1 MQAQRETHLAHTAA
15 RVKPEVQ
22 WSMSN
27 AQFFTALCLPL
38 VVFIIGLYH
47 QNTGIRDLR
56 SELIQFRSEVN
67 ARFVA
72 IDARFNRVDQ
82 RFDDLTSKV
91 VDIDNRMVRVEE
103 RLKL

>member
-1 MQAQRETHLAHTAA
+1 VQAQRETHLAHTAA

-67 ARFVA
+67 AWFLS
-72 IDARFNRVDQ
+72 IDAK
-82 RFDDLTSKV
+82 FDTLTGKV
-91 VDIDNRMVRVEE
+91 IDIDNRMVRVEE

>member
-1 MQAQRETHLAHTAA
+1 
-15 RVKPEVQ
+15 
-22 WSMSN
+22 MSN

-38 VVFIIGLYH
+38 IVFLVGFYF

-56 SELIQFRSEVN
+56 SEMTVLRSDMN
-67 ARFVA
+67 LRFARF
-72 IDARFNRVDQ
+72 DQ

-91 VDIDNRMVRVEE
+91 VGIDNRLIRVEE

>member
-1 MQAQRETHLAHTAA
+1 
-15 RVKPEVQ
+15 
-22 WSMSN
+22 MSN

-56 SELIQFRSEVN
+56 SELIQFRAEVN
-67 ARFVA
+67 ARFLS
-72 IDARFNRVDQ
+72 IDAK
-82 RFDDLTSKV
+82 FDTLTGKV
-91 VDIDNRMVRVEE
+91 VDIDNRLVRVEE

>member
-1 MQAQRETHLAHTAA
+1 
-15 RVKPEVQ
+15 
-22 WSMSN
+22 MSN

-56 SELIQFRSEVN
+56 SELIQFRSEVH
-67 ARFVA
+67 ARFLS
-72 IDARFNRVDQ
+72 IDAK
-82 RFDDLTSKV
+82 FDTLTGKV
-91 VDIDNRMVRVEE
+91 VDIDNRLVRVEE

>member
-1 MQAQRETHLAHTAA
+1 MT
-15 RVKPEVQ
+15 
-22 WSMSN
+22 N

-38 VVFIIGLYH
+38 IVFLVGIYF

-56 SELIQFRSEVN
+56 SDMNLRF
-67 ARFVA
+67 ARF
-72 IDARFNRVDQ
+72 DQ

-91 VDIDNRMVRVEE
+91 VDIDNRLIRVEE

>member
-67 ARFVA
+67 AWFLS
-72 IDARFNRVDQ
+72 IDAK
-82 RFDDLTSKV
+82 FDTLTGKV
-91 VDIDNRMVRVEE
+91 IDIDNRMVRVEE

>member
-1 MQAQRETHLAHTAA
+1 
-15 RVKPEVQ
+15 
-22 WSMSN
+22 MSN

-67 ARFVA
+67 ARFLS
-72 IDARFNRVDQ
+72 IDGK
-82 RFDDLTSKV
+82 FDTLTGNV
-91 VDIDNRMVRVEE
+91 IDIDNRLVRVEE

>member
-1 MQAQRETHLAHTAA
+1 MT
-15 RVKPEVQ
+15 
-22 WSMSN
+22 N

-38 VVFIIGLYH
+38 IVFLVGIYF

-56 SELIQFRSEVN
+56 SDMNLRF
-67 ARFVA
+67 ARF
-72 IDARFNRVDQ
+72 DQ

-91 VDIDNRMVRVEE
+91 VDVDNRLIRVEE